1 MQNSVVV
8 HFADHTLLKGVTNN
22 FFPNKEK
29 FHLTDRD
36 TGEVREI
43 LLAGLKAVFFV
54 KDFDGDRDYRKHADI
69 ERIGVGRKMRVAFKD
84 GETLTGYSQGFS
96 PGRSGFFLFPADP
109 QSNNDRIFV
118 VTAATS
124 SAEFI

>member
-8 HFADHTLLKGVTNN
+8 HFPDRTLVKGFTNN

-29 FHLTDRD
+29 FHLTHKDA
-36 TGEVREI
+36 GEVREI

-54 KDFDGDRDYRKHADI
+54 KRFRWRRDYQ
-69 ERIGVGRKMRVAFKD
+69 ERTDVERTGVGRKMRVAFRD
-84 GETLTGYSQGFS
+84 GETLVGYSQGFS

-109 QSNNDRIFV
+109 QSNNDRVFV
-118 VTAATS
+118 LTAATS
-124 SAEFI
+124 AAEFI